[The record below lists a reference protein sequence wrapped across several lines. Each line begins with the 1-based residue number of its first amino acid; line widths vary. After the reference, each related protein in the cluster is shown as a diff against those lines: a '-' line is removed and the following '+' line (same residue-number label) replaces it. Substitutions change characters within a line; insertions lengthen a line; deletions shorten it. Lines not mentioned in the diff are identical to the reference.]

1 MDNTLTGLTIGA
13 LARLA
18 GVNVETIR
26 FYQRRGLLA
35 EPRRRYG
42 TIRRYGEADLK
53 RIRFIKAAKRLGFSL
68 DGVAALL
75 KLEDGTH
82 CAEARALAEE
92 KLEDVRNKLA
102 DLRNIESAL
111 ALMVRECAISEG
123 KVRCPLIS
131 SLQQQ

>member
-1 MDNTLTGLTIGA
+1 MVNTLTELTIGA

-35 EPRRRYG
+35 KPRRRYG
-42 TIRRYGEADLK
+42 TIRRYGQEDLA
-53 RIRFIKAAKRLGFSL
+53 RLRFIKAAKHLGFSL
-68 DGVAALL
+68 DGVTALL

-82 CAEARALAEE
+82 CAQARVLAEE

-102 DLRNIESAL
+102 DLRNIESVL
-111 ALMVRECAISEG
+111 AEMVRNCAVSEG
-123 KVRCPLIS
+123 KIRCPLIS
-131 SLQQQ
+131 SLQQP